1 MLVTEEWQTSNKKKS
16 KGVSYHIRKVDHNM
30 QNRLAQFRRPF
41 NSIASLL
48 FDIFMDMMAFG
59 QSFVHLCVLH
69 VVDHSIACADSC
81 ISY

>member
-1 MLVTEEWQTSNKKKS
+1 MLVTEEWQTSAKKKS

-48 FDIFMDMMAFG
+48 FDIFLMAVG
-59 QSFVHLCVLH
+59 QYFVHLCVLH